1 MTNLYS
7 LAYEQV
13 SNIDCPNCDREIDP
27 RRLKLSSSSKDG
39 ADIESEYT
47 CPECEANYGIESVDK
62 ETTIETTVI
71 REDDEWKVR
80 TAKGALELESHS
92 AQDTVADLRR
102 LQSCLQ
108 MVEFN
113 KGQFEYFIKNTPD
126 YADDDSFEGGT
137 WQHPIFKS
145 HLRSAIHN
153 YLSSAYTFE
162 QVFGTLR
169 ERLPSGERI
178 ETQFQEYHK
187 NSRVIIG
194 LRTYIQHEQLF
205 PYTLSPDLD
214 ADEYKIQ
221 FTVDLEDIWV
231 MESEVTEC
239 RPHGYKT
246 PPEEL
251 YGNVEG
257 DVIDLN
263 KHIKQHFE
271 EARRLVDVTNRFAH
285 EELEDELEDYYE
297 KAERLSKDLRG
308 GEDEDD

>member
-1 MTNLYS
+1 M
-7 LAYEQV
+7 
-13 SNIDCPNCDREIDP
+13 
-27 RRLKLSSSSKDG
+27 
-39 ADIESEYT
+39 
-47 CPECEANYGIESVDK
+47 
-62 ETTIETTVI
+62 
-71 REDDEWKVR
+71 
-80 TAKGALELESHS
+80 LELESHS
-92 AQDTVADLRR
+92 AQDTVADLQR

-113 KGQFEYFIKNTPD
+113 KGQFEYLTTNTPD

-162 QVFGTLR
+162 QVFDTLR

-178 ETQFQEYHK
+178 ETQFQEYHQ

-214 ADEYKIQ
+214 GDEYKVQ
-221 FTVDLEDIWV
+221 FTVDLEDVWV
-231 MESEVTEC
+231 MDSEVTEC

-251 YGNVEG
+251 YSIVEG

-263 KHIKQHFE
+263 KHIEQHFD
-271 EARRLVDVTNRFAH
+271 EARRLVDVTNQFVH
-285 EELEDELEDYYE
+285 EELEDDLQDYYE
-297 KAERLSKDLRG
+297 KAERLATDLRG
-308 GEDEDD
+308 EKDE

>member
-1 MTNLYS
+1 MPNLYS
-7 LAYEQV
+7 LAYEQI
-13 SNIDCPNCDREIDP
+13 SNINCPDCDREIDP
-27 RRLKLSSSSKDG
+27 RRLKLSSSSKD
-39 ADIESEYT
+39 DVDVESEYA
-47 CPECEANYGIESVDK
+47 CPECESSYRIETVDE

-71 REDDEWKVR
+71 GDEDEWISTTV
-80 TAKGALELESHS
+80 KGALELESHS

-113 KGQFEYFIKNTPD
+113 KGQFEYFITNTPD

-162 QVFGTLR
+162 RVFDTLR

-178 ETQFQEYHK
+178 EKQFQKYHE
-187 NSRVIIG
+187 NTRVIIG

-205 PYTLSPDLD
+205 PYSLSPDLD

-221 FTVDLEDIWV
+221 FTVNLEDVWV
-231 MESEVTEC
+231 MDSEVTEC
-239 RPHGYKT
+239 RPHGYKKS
-246 PPEEL
+246 PEEL
-251 YGNVEG
+251 YSNVEG

-263 KHIKQHFE
+263 KHIKQHFD
-271 EARRLVDVTNRFAH
+271 EARQLVDVTNRFVH
-285 EELEDELEDYYE
+285 DELGDDLEDYYE
-297 KAERLSKDLRG
+297 KAERFAADLEG
-308 GEDEDD
+308 GEDKDD

>member
-13 SNIDCPNCDREIDP
+13 SNIECPNCDSEIDP
-27 RRLKLSSSSKDG
+27 RRLKLTSSSKEEV
-39 ADIESEYT
+39 DIESEYT
-47 CPECEANYGIESVDK
+47 CPECGSRYGIETVDK
-62 ETTIETTVI
+62 DTTIETTVT
-71 REDDEWKVR
+71 RDDNEWRVG
-80 TAKGALELESHS
+80 TVKGALELELHS

-113 KGQFEYFIKNTPD
+113 KGQFEYFITNTPD

-162 QVFGTLR
+162 QVFDTLR

-214 ADEYKIQ
+214 ADSYKIQ
-221 FTVDLEDIWV
+221 FEVDLEDVWV
-231 MESEVTEC
+231 MNSEITEC

-251 YGNVEG
+251 YSNVEG

-263 KHIKQHFE
+263 KHIEQHFDE
-271 EARRLVDVTNRFAH
+271 VRRLVDVTNRFAH
-285 EELEDELEDYYE
+285 EELKDELEDYYE
-297 KAERLSKDLRG
+297 KAERFSIDLRG
-308 GEDEDD
+308 EEDE